1 MSSLASTFR
10 SKLLLFSLISC
21 FSMPMNIVDK
31 AVTENGVLSPSIR
44 HQRVYVDI
52 LGGSEKLEKEKG
64 RCGGGR

>member
-1 MSSLASTFR
+1 
-10 SKLLLFSLISC
+10 
-21 FSMPMNIVDK
+21 MPMNIVDK

-64 RCGGGR
+64 RCGGGRV